1 MLARIR
7 RRLLRPAAAPNVDLR
22 GQRAVVTGVSAG
34 SLGAETAATLAAWGA
49 TVVVTRRAGAAAAAR
64 ELEQRSGATVHG
76 YDLDLANARSVREFA
91 RWYEGA
97 LGNEL
102 DVLVNNAGI
111 HLDLLSEW
119 EAPRLSPDGFETQ
132 WRTNYLGSFQLT
144 LALLPALLAAGART
158 GDARV
163 VNVASHL
170 HHKGRNA
177 DLFAAREPYDSWAA
191 YGASKLAMIHAAF
204 ELERRHGAQGVHGYA
219 LHPGAVFTNVAS
231 VGLAG
236 HGGLARVRT
245 MLAPVERFF
254 LLTPEEGAQ
263 TSVFCATAPDLAG
276 GRYFT
281 ACAECDASADT
292 RDAAAAARLWD
303 ASAAWVRS
311 LRP

>member
-144 LALLPALLAAGART
+144 LALLPALLAAGAVATFRACKAHVRIE
-158 GDARV
+158 GDAIFINPDTAKAL
-163 VNVASHL
+163 NVE
-170 HHKGRNA
+170 KGGDVR
-177 DLFAAREPYDSWAA
+177 WA
-191 YGASKLAMIHAAF
+191 
-204 ELERRHGAQGVHGYA
+204 Q
-219 LHPGAVFTNVAS
+219 
-231 VGLAG
+231 
-236 HGGLARVRT
+236 
-245 MLAPVERFF
+245 
-254 LLTPEEGAQ
+254 
-263 TSVFCATAPDLAG
+263 
-276 GRYFT
+276 
-281 ACAECDASADT
+281 
-292 RDAAAAARLWD
+292 W
-303 ASAAWVRS
+303 
-311 LRP
+311 